1 MSFTSDARELRRDA
15 LNMLETHIVVSSL
28 ILRPALTIV
37 LHLALILV
45 LYLSSLIDL
54 TITHMVLVHVRT
66 VLWLNALDTAHV
78 LIVVIVFRVGLF
90 FY

>member
-15 LNMLETHIVVSSL
+15 LSMLETHIVVSSL

-78 LIVVIVFRVGLF
+78 LIVAIVFCVGLF